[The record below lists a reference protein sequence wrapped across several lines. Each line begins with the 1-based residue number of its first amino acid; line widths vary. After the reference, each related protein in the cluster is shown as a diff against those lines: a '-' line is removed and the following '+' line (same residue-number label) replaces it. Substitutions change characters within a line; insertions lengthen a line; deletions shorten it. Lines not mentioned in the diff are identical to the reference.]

1 MSDDGDWTEKV
12 RDWKCNHFGVTSKTD
27 EHQLDFLRRSMDLVE
42 ELGNIDIFDFSVKWY
57 WTRDTPEGLLE
68 HRGHVAVYFS
78 YNEDD
83 EERL

>member
-1 MSDDGDWTEKV
+1 
-12 RDWKCNHFGVTSKTD
+12 
-27 EHQLDFLRRSMDLVE
+27 MDLVE